1 MVLATASSAE
11 PLERHDRS
19 LLPVS
24 SPRRAPWRCHFNFT
38 GAAHIFFKGQHA
50 AVVHNGGKAQADGFF
65 HQLRREAVVKVQ
77 RNGHTGRRAMPSIMS
92 AYSASEAPGKKA
104 FGGPDDDG
112 GVQFLRLPQGCLS
125 SFPV

>member
-1 MVLATASSAE
+1 MRLAG
-11 PLERHDRS
+11 H
-19 LLPVS
+19 
-24 SPRRAPWRCHFNFT
+24 FT

-77 RNGHTGRRAMPSIMS
+77 RNGHTGAAGHAQHHVGIFRKRS
-92 AYSASEAPGKKA
+92 AGQKA

-112 GVQFLRLPQGCLS
+112 GVQFLRCRKDAFRHFQCDAVEQPNGIVLFTGVRENGFQID
-125 SFPV
+125 